1 MKKTI
6 KLLAAL
12 LITLLIMLSIT
23 ACDWGNDKDHGE
35 DFRGDVF
42 IGYKSCELIDGE
54 VFAYDYEGDRIVCD
68 NIFIEING
76 DVYFAINNFIV
87 FNQTV
92 INGSV
97 YDFGDDGKMVT
108 GEKGEYTYGDDG
120 KLVAD
125 QIFITI
131 NGDVYFVINNT
142 IVFNQIIINGAIY
155 DFGDDGKMVTGEKGE
170 YTYGEDGK
178 LVANELFITINGDV
192 YFVMNNTIVYNQ
204 VIING
209 AIYDFGDDGK
219 MVTGEKGEYT
229 YGEDGKLVAD
239 QIFITINGDVYFVMN
254 NTIVYNQVI
263 INGAIYDFGDDGKMV
278 TGEKGEYTYGEDGK
292 LIADQIFIT
301 INGDVYFI
309 FNNTIVYNQV
319 IINGAVYDFGD
330 DGKMVTGEKGEFTYG
345 EDGKLIASKIT
356 ITINGNVWF
365 IFNNVAFM
373 PTEDCD
379 ADGLSNE
386 EELALNTDL
395 YNGDTDGDGASDG
408 REVLMGFDPLSANTS
423 FGVTF
428 APVVDNEDKED
439 TVVPTIDI
447 ELKGDQVDSLTV
459 ERNDFFNEDTLGYL
473 GDAYKYSVEGE
484 VGSAT
489 IGFEFNPEMLGEN
502 SLPTIYQYDEETN
515 RMIPLDTKIEGN
527 KATAEV
533 DELSTFVIL
542 DRNVYEQD
550 LEWVDIWGLDGKTY
564 TDIELVFVIDD
575 SGSMR
580 TYDPSNQRLLVAKN
594 LIDAMPEGS
603 KVGIVKFDQYTKYLT
618 NSLTTDKSLAKSYLT
633 TSYFT
638 SNGSY
643 TYMFEAVRDSA
654 NYFSMSTEDDS
665 VFRVMVVLSDGIPSS
680 SNNKTAALNA
690 VKNAGV
696 SVYTVGFGSNESNFT
711 NYLKPLS
718 DNTGAKFYY
727 SSNANGLSEIF
738 SDIGEKIDL
747 TTDSDGDGLLDYYE
761 DNMVVFNGVKYQPD
775 KTKAD
780 TDGDGLLDGEEIQTV
795 IIISV
800 DGKQMSVIGRVRSDP
815 TNPDSDN
822 DGVGDADDLVPL
834 NPDVQ

>member
-42 IGYKSCELIDGE
+42 VGYESCELIDGE

-229 YGEDGKLVAD
+229 YGEDGELVAD

-330 DGKMVTGEKGEFTYG
+330 DGKMVTGEKGEYTYG

-356 ITINGNVWF
+356 ITVNGNVWF

-379 ADGLSNE
+379 ADGLSN
-386 EELALNTDL
+386 
-395 YNGDTDGDGASDG
+395 
-408 REVLMGFDPLSANTS
+408 
-423 FGVTF
+423 
-428 APVVDNEDKED
+428 
-439 TVVPTIDI
+439 
-447 ELKGDQVDSLTV
+447 
-459 ERNDFFNEDTLGYL
+459 
-473 GDAYKYSVEGE
+473 
-484 VGSAT
+484 
-489 IGFEFNPEMLGEN
+489 
-502 SLPTIYQYDEETN
+502 
-515 RMIPLDTKIEGN
+515 
-527 KATAEV
+527 
-533 DELSTFVIL
+533 
-542 DRNVYEQD
+542 
-550 LEWVDIWGLDGKTY
+550 
-564 TDIELVFVIDD
+564 
-575 SGSMR
+575 
-580 TYDPSNQRLLVAKN
+580 
-594 LIDAMPEGS
+594 
-603 KVGIVKFDQYTKYLT
+603 
-618 NSLTTDKSLAKSYLT
+618 
-633 TSYFT
+633 
-638 SNGSY
+638 
-643 TYMFEAVRDSA
+643 
-654 NYFSMSTEDDS
+654 
-665 VFRVMVVLSDGIPSS
+665 
-680 SNNKTAALNA
+680 
-690 VKNAGV
+690 
-696 SVYTVGFGSNESNFT
+696 
-711 NYLKPLS
+711 
-718 DNTGAKFYY
+718 
-727 SSNANGLSEIF
+727 
-738 SDIGEKIDL
+738 
-747 TTDSDGDGLLDYYE
+747 
-761 DNMVVFNGVKYQPD
+761 
-775 KTKAD
+775 
-780 TDGDGLLDGEEIQTV
+780 
-795 IIISV
+795 
-800 DGKQMSVIGRVRSDP
+800 
-815 TNPDSDN
+815 
-822 DGVGDADDLVPL
+822 
-834 NPDVQ
+834 